1 MEMTMQE
8 EGREIII
15 QDNEIQNSAEFGGEA
30 RSSAA
35 KM

>member
-1 MEMTMQE
+1 MQE

-30 RSSAA
+30 RSLSLIHI
-35 KM
+35 